1 MFGYRPDGKK
11 LRDID
16 PIQRIIPHIMRH
28 RHDSMIFLTVDLPC
42 EPFDEFIK
50 KIAGLVRI
58 IANYPRLNR
67 FVMNGRL
74 FKRNAITISFVVR
87 KGMSAEAPDTT
98 VKLEFTGH
106 ETLAEVR
113 DKINAVIAANNNL
126 DADNGT
132 DKIARLITFTPNVII
147 AMLIGFIKFLD
158 KHGMLPKA
166 IINLSP
172 FHTTAF
178 ITNMKSIKSP
188 SIYHHV
194 YDFGTTGMFFSMG
207 KEAMVPVVSGNQVVP
222 GKRLPFKIVTDERFC
237 DGFYFS
243 SALRVL
249 KKYYA
254 HPGVLKEPLE
264 ELADDVTVIDR
275 HSFKKSNRGEGAC
288 PLGGLGVAK
297 FEASLPKTKRQP

>member
-16 PIQRIIPHIMRH
+16 PIQRIVPHIMRD
-28 RHDSMIFLTVDLPC
+28 RHDSMNCLTVDLPC

-50 KIAGLVRI
+50 KESAAGNGEYDYMHIIIAGLVRI
-58 IANYPRLNR
+58 VANFPRLNR
-67 FVMNGRL
+67 FVMNGRI
-74 FKRNAITISFVVR
+74 FKRNVIYVSFVVR
-87 KGMSAEAPDTT
+87 KAMTPDAPDTT
-98 VKLEFTGH
+98 VKLAFTGH
-106 ETLAEVR
+106 ESISEVR
-113 DKINAVIAANNNL
+113 DKINAVIEANNHMESN
-126 DADNGT
+126 NGT
-132 DKIARLITFTPNVII
+132 DKLARLITFTPNIVI
-147 AMLIGFIKFLD
+147 AMLVGFIKFLD

-166 IINLSP
+166 VLDVSP
-172 FHTTAF
+172 FHTTFF
-178 ITNMKSIKSP
+178 ITNMKSIKAP

-194 YDFGTTGMFFSMG
+194 YDFGTTGMFYSMG
-207 KEAMVPVVSGNQVVP
+207 KEAMVPVVSGSGVVP

-275 HSFKKSNRGEGAC
+275 HSFKKSNRGE
-288 PLGGLGVAK
+288 
-297 FEASLPKTKRQP
+297 